1 MEPLPSAY
9 LSALVPEDMDVR
21 FYDDRMESIP
31 YNEQTDL
38 VLISVETYTAKR
50 AYQIASEYH
59 RRGVR
64 VFMGGYHATLLTDE
78 VLQYADAVVVG
89 EGEESVPVL
98 MADFKA
104 NRLKRIYSSSGANG
118 LKTVSPDRR
127 IFSGKRYLDIGLI
140 EVTRGCR
147 SHCEFCSITAFHRGK
162 HSHRRIEM
170 LMKEIDTLKSSKKL
184 FFFVDDNFTAD
195 VTFAKEFCRALI
207 PLHIKWVGQASI
219 TLALDGEMMS
229 LMRASGCQGVLIGFE
244 SLNPQNLKAMNK
256 RFNYTNIKYEE
267 AIQRLNAYTLRL
279 YATFVF
285 GYDYD
290 VIDDFKRTLD
300 FCVQHKIFMAAFN
313 HLTPFPGTPV
323 YEKLEKEGRLLYK
336 KWWLDD
342 RYRYGEVPFK
352 TVIAPDVIKKE
363 CVKARKSFYGVPSI
377 AKRMFNRSNC
387 GNLLMFNAYW
397 FINFLLRKEAEQRI
411 DYPLGDLS
419 FKGDLITVRDKERE
433 NVLVA

>member
-1 MEPLPSAY
+1 MRVTIIYPCVGRIPGEEYIRSWQMEPLPSAY

-207 PLHIKWVGQASI
+207 PLHIKW
-219 TLALDGEMMS
+219 
-229 LMRASGCQGVLIGFE
+229 SGRQVSRWPWTG
-244 SLNPQNLKAMNK
+244 K
-256 RFNYTNIKYEE
+256 
-267 AIQRLNAYTLRL
+267 
-279 YATFVF
+279 
-285 GYDYD
+285 
-290 VIDDFKRTLD
+290 
-300 FCVQHKIFMAAFN
+300 
-313 HLTPFPGTPV
+313 
-323 YEKLEKEGRLLYK
+323 
-336 KWWLDD
+336 
-342 RYRYGEVPFK
+342 
-352 TVIAPDVIKKE
+352 
-363 CVKARKSFYGVPSI
+363 
-377 AKRMFNRSNC
+377 
-387 GNLLMFNAYW
+387 
-397 FINFLLRKEAEQRI
+397 
-411 DYPLGDLS
+411 
-419 FKGDLITVRDKERE
+419 
-433 NVLVA
+433 